1 MSNKRAYL
9 ADNCVIDPYYATR
22 HLIML
27 PIRMSKRI
35 ILSFYSINP

>member
-22 HLIML
+22 YL
-27 PIRMSKRI
+27 PARHIK
-35 ILSFYSINP
+35 